1 MLRSGLKTTLLILS
15 CVIAV
20 FGLVATIIQTT
31 QSAGAGVAYYLFWG
45 LAQTCALAAIPAG
58 FYGVLVGQD
67 MHMRHIG
74 VQMPQ
79 PMPRPQ
85 GYAQQPGGF
94 PQGGYPQNP
103 QQGGFQQQVPQQGG
117 YPQQN
122 NYQQPNNFQ

>member
-45 LAQTCALAAIPAG
+45 LAQTCALAAIPG
-58 FYGVLVGQD
+58 GIYCILVGQD

-74 VQMPQ
+74 VSMPQ
-79 PMPRPQ
+79 SMPR
-85 GYAQQPGGF
+85 
-94 PQGGYPQNP
+94 PQGGYPQ
-103 QQGGFQQQVPQQGG
+103 GGYPQGG
-117 YPQQN
+117 YPQGGYPQRPG
-122 NYQQPNNFQ
+122 NYR